1 MSVELLV
8 DLFVPAVVRIT
19 GRDAA
24 CQAGRPRVK
33 REASATPPPPEV
45 YCVHLRPIPLPYAP
59 LRPIAS
65 QPEAEMA
72 NVPDMAVVTE
82 ALANCMNRVIEAI
95 NNHQQQQ
102 AIRQEA
108 FFVEQQAALQNLV
121 NAHGVGPREFFS
133 ALPRYA
139 GDPND
144 LEDWIAR
151 AERIKEDR
159 EILDVAAIRE
169 CGGKLDGLAAEWHN
183 QIGANQINWA
193 EWLERRRNSFGRPMS
208 AIEWQCQVEARVQQP
223 GESVAAYVF
232 DKVKLLRRCPQ
243 ALNEAEYITYI
254 RKPVALCPVI
264 LQTRSMV

>member
-1 MSVELLV
+1 MTS
-8 DLFVPAVVRIT
+8 
-19 GRDAA
+19 RDAA
-24 CQAGRPRVK
+24 CQAGPPRVK
-33 REASATPPPPEV
+33 REASATPLPLEA

-59 LRPIAS
+59 LRPVAN

-72 NVPDMAVVTE
+72 NVPDMAVVAE
-82 ALANCMNRVIEAI
+82 ALANSMNRVIEAI
-95 NNHQQQQ
+95 NQHQQQQ

-121 NAHGVGPREFFS
+121 NDHGMGPREFFS

-151 AERIKEDR
+151 AERIKDDR
-159 EILDVAAIRE
+159 EIHDVAVIRE

-193 EWLERRRNSFGRPMS
+193 EWLKRLRNSFGRPMS
-208 AIEWQCQVEARVQQP
+208 ANEWQCLFEARVQMP

-243 ALNEAEYITYI
+243 ALNESGYITYLV
-254 RKPVALCPVI
+254 RGLNNPE
-264 LQTRSMV
+264 TRSALSRNAPNTVDGLMTRINQVQA